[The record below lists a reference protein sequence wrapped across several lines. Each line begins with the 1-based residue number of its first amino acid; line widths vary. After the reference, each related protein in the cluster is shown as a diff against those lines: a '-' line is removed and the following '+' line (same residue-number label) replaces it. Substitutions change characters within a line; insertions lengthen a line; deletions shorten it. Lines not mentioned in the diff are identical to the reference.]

1 MSSRLS
7 EKSSVTVER
16 ASRLAK
22 LLKLTASKTPKTRD
36 DLILRLKVNV
46 RGFYRDVKLI
56 RECGVQLS
64 AEKDKYHLT
73 EDLSSAQGKLPCPDL
88 GLSVSDLQSIAR
100 GSSDTHKRI
109 QRLLLDILGDGGK
122 K

>member
-16 ASRLAK
+16 ASRLAR
-22 LLKLTASKTPKTRD
+22 LLKLTSTKTPKTRD

-56 RECGVQLS
+56 RECGVQLH

-73 EDLSSAQGKLPCPDL
+73 EDLSAAQGKLPCPDL

-100 GSSDTHKRI
+100 GSSETHKRI